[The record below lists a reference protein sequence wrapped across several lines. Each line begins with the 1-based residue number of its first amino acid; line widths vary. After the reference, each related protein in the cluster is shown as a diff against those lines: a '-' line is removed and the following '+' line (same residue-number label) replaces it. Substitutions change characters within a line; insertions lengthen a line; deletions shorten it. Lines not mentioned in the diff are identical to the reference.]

1 MSWIVIRI
9 GSKYP
14 GKQAVAIHAKA
25 FGLMAVGDQPCD
37 QIDQEVDG
45 TAMPGMLDLIYIFEL
60 ISDGFD
66 EGSCT
71 EEDNGHDSE

>member
-1 MSWIVIRI
+1 MVTIPLYQLSIT
-9 GSKYP
+9 
-14 GKQAVAIHAKA
+14 
-25 FGLMAVGDQPCD
+25 
-37 QIDQEVDG
+37 DG
-45 TAMPGMLDLIYIFEL
+45 TAMPGMLDLIYVFEL